1 MVELAV
7 RVVLGVSEPV
17 PLPLCVPVLVG
28 VGEGVS
34 GGVPLAVLELL
45 AVLLGLTPCV
55 SEEVGDVEIVVLPDS
70 VVLGVLEAVP
80 LLVPLDEGVGV
91 PEVLSLPVALGLD
104 PEVREDVGEA
114 EMGAVP
120 VGEGSGGEGV

>member
-1 MVELAV
+1 MELAL
-7 RVVLGVSEPV
+7 RVVLGVNEAV
-17 PLPLCVPVLVG
+17 PLPLCVPELVG
-28 VGEGVS
+28 VGEGVR

-55 SEEVGDVEIVVLPDS
+55 NEAVGDVEIVVLPDS

-80 LLVPLDEGVGV
+80 LLVPLGEGVGV

-114 EMGAVP
+114 EMVEVP